1 MKKPINEKNIVTV
14 LNKSVYCSMGSQQN
28 FFYNFLNEIQF
39 LWDEVRMKIVIIK
52 KSIIAEKIE
61 A

>member
-1 MKKPINEKNIVTV
+1 MKKLINEKNIETV

-28 FFYNFLNEIQF
+28 FFYYFLNEIQF
-39 LWDEVRMKIVIIK
+39 LWDEVRMKIVIMK